1 MCDVVAGVASLVSRY
16 ANWIACCL
24 SRGSSAPLNRS
35 DIEQLAA
42 EMGEERV
49 AGGTFVFKRGDR
61 AARVR
66 VVRTGS
72 IELSKMINGRRVTLQ
87 RLRPGDVFGDVPAIL
102 GREEPFDARAVH
114 DSTVLSIEAST
125 LFELLTTRPRVA
137 RRWFV
142 SMAER
147 MAGLQDR
154 LDDLLAGSLE
164 SQLTSLLLREASA
177 TGDVCFT
184 HAHLADLLGVQ
195 RSSVQRVLKSME
207 AAELIEL
214 SYRRIEVIDRP
225 ALEALL
231 DGRTP

>member
-1 MCDVVAGVASLVSRY
+1 
-16 ANWIACCL
+16 
-24 SRGSSAPLNRS
+24 
-35 DIEQLAA
+35 
-42 EMGEERV
+42 MGEQCV
-49 AGGTFVFKRGDR
+49 AGGTFVFRQGDR
-61 AARVR
+61 AARVHI
-66 VVRTGS
+66 VRSGS
-72 IELSKMINGRRVTLQ
+72 IELSKMIHGRRVTLQ
-87 RLRPGDVFGDVPAIL
+87 RLRSGDVFGDVPAIL
-102 GREEPFDARAVH
+102 GREEPFDARAID

-125 LFELLTTRPRVA
+125 LFELLTTRPGVA

-164 SQLTSLLLREASA
+164 SQLASLLLREANS
-177 TGDVCFT
+177 TGEVRMT

-207 AAELIEL
+207 TTELIEL
-214 SYRRIEVIDRP
+214 SYRRIEVTDRS

-231 DGRTP
+231 DERTP

>member
-1 MCDVVAGVASLVSRY
+1 MTRVTDLASRY
-16 ANWIACCL
+16 GNWIACCL
-24 SRGSSAPLNRS
+24 GRGKSAPLSRS

-49 AGGTFVFKRGDR
+49 AGGMFVFERGDR
-61 AARVR
+61 AARVHI
-66 VVRTGS
+66 VRTGS
-72 IELSKMINGRRVTLQ
+72 IELSKVINGRRVTLQ

-102 GREEPFDARAVH
+102 GREEPFDARAVQ

-125 LFELLTTRPRVA
+125 LFELLSTRPGVA
-137 RRWFV
+137 RRWFM

-164 SQLTSLLLREASA
+164 SQLASLLLREADS
-177 TGDVCFT
+177 TGDMHIT
-184 HAHLADLLGVQ
+184 HARLAELLGVQ

-207 AAELIEL
+207 ADDLIHL
-214 SYRRIEVIDRP
+214 SYRRIEVVDTT

-231 DGRTP
+231 DKKVP

>member
-1 MCDVVAGVASLVSRY
+1 MCDVVAGVVSLVSRY

-61 AARVR
+61 AARVH

-72 IELSKMINGRRVTLQ
+72 IELSKMINGRRVTL
-87 RLRPGDVFGDVPAIL
+87 AIL

-164 SQLTSLLLREASA
+164 SQLTSLLLREASS

-231 DGRTP
+231 DQRVA

>member
-1 MCDVVAGVASLVSRY
+1 VDHGDGASKYVR
-16 ANWIACCL
+16 WIACCL
-24 SRGSSAPLNRS
+24 GRGSAAPLNRS

-42 EMGEERV
+42 EMGEQQV
-49 AGGTFVFKRGDR
+49 AGGTFVFRQGDR
-61 AARVR
+61 AARVH
-66 VVRTGS
+66 VVRSGS
-72 IELSKMINGRRVTLQ
+72 IELSKVIHGRRVTLQ
-87 RLRPGDVFGDVPAIL
+87 RLRSGDVFGDVPAML
-102 GREEPFDARAVH
+102 GREEPFDARAID

-125 LFELLTTRPRVA
+125 LLDLLTTRPGVA
-137 RRWFV
+137 RRWFA

-164 SQLTSLLLREASA
+164 SQLASLLLREAGS
-177 TGDVCFT
+177 TGEVRIT

-207 AAELIEL
+207 SAELIGL
-214 SYRRIEVIDRP
+214 SYRRIELIDRP

-231 DGRTP
+231 DERTP